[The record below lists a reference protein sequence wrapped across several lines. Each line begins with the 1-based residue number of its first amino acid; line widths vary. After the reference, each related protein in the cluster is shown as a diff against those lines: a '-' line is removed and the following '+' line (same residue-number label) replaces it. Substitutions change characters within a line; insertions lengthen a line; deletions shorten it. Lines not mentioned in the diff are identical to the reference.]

1 MLDRDRRGRF
11 DRGMRSPIPGILLLL
26 LASALTAQV
35 EEVDAAD
42 IDARLGL
49 LLDEYLLSADD
60 DRARAIEKEID
71 GLPEVDLER
80 VLARLRAPMSRP
92 PRPAGVR
99 RLELPLGGEGRR
111 YVGFVAVPEGYDP
124 GRSWPLFLTAHGT
137 GGDAE
142 GPLQTMMPHAA
153 RAGML
158 VASLQECPER
168 RAEGWGY
175 SAEER
180 RVQEEFILAIRRDYQ
195 IDSRR
200 IYMIG
205 WSRGGHAS
213 WDLALR
219 RPGLLAG
226 IGPIVGGVP
235 ARDLALLPNL
245 LGTRIDAVN
254 GGRDQPELVQA
265 VSDAATRLR
274 ELGVDYR
281 GLIDPERGHDVFL
294 DRLAPMVEHLGAQVR
309 PLAPGRIAI
318 ASWEKDLCRH
328 DWLAIAGFEAK
339 LYKPG
344 ARITIPG
351 VAKMG
356 AEERRRAWLEAV
368 EAGTARL
375 EAEVLDQNKIRITA
389 HKVKRVKIF
398 LPPTGIDLAQPV
410 EILLGEKSLR
420 KSRIKGSIRDLLRS
434 ARAARD
440 PFMAYPASVE
450 LSLP

>member
-1 MLDRDRRGRF
+1 M
-11 DRGMRSPIPGILLLL
+11 
-26 LASALTAQV
+26 
-35 EEVDAAD
+35 
-42 IDARLGL
+42 
-49 LLDEYLLSADD
+49 
-60 DRARAIEKEID
+60 
-71 GLPEVDLER
+71 
-80 VLARLRAPMSRP
+80 
-92 PRPAGVR
+92 
-99 RLELPLGGEGRR
+99 
-111 YVGFVAVPEGYDP
+111 
-124 GRSWPLFLTAHGT
+124 
-137 GGDAE
+137 AE
-142 GPLQTMMPHAA
+142 
-153 RAGML
+153 
-158 VASLQECPER
+158 
-168 RAEGWGY
+168 
-175 SAEER
+175 
-180 RVQEEFILAIRRDYQ
+180 
-195 IDSRR
+195 
-200 IYMIG
+200 
-205 WSRGGHAS
+205 
-213 WDLALR
+213 
-219 RPGLLAG
+219 
-226 IGPIVGGVP
+226 
-235 ARDLALLPNL
+235 
-245 LGTRIDAVN
+245 
-254 GGRDQPELVQA
+254 
-265 VSDAATRLR
+265 
-274 ELGVDYR
+274 
-281 GLIDPERGHDVFL
+281 
-294 DRLAPMVEHLGAQVR
+294 
-309 PLAPGRIAI
+309 APGRIAI